1 MPMRTKLL
9 RGLFISLLLL
19 LVKKVFLWAWMY
31 LPGQFFLLGGYPT
44 EFQSREKRRNRE
56 KIRILNFYFDLLD
69 LSKKYDFLFLPD
81 SAIALSF
88 FYSTFFAK
96 KRKKSFCTI
105 FQVAVNQLET
115 LLNEMEKYFLAQKD
129 IRGNLSN
136 ASLKRKD
143 KKWFKSLLIK
153 SCFCLK
159 VANAHLMGYL

>member
-1 MPMRTKLL
+1 MHFCLHKRFSLFWSQRLKNFALL
-9 RGLFISLLLL
+9 WSFN
-19 LVKKVFLWAWMY
+19 
-31 LPGQFFLLGGYPT
+31 LPKF
-44 EFQSREKRRNRE
+44 SVIN
-56 KIRILNFYFDLLD
+56 
-69 LSKKYDFLFLPD
+69 SKYDFLFLPD

-88 FYSTFFAK
+88 FYSTFLPK
-96 KRKKSFCTI
+96 KEKKSFCTI

-153 SCFCLK
+153 RCFCLK
-159 VANAHLMGYL
+159 VANASWAKLRSYM

>member
-1 MPMRTKLL
+1 MEKESQPASVGSFFRESQKVFFRQKREELGKIFGPRTFNLESQESGVYL
-9 RGLFISLLLL
+9 SYERCQCERSFFAGFLFRSSFYWS
-19 LVKKVFLWAWMY
+19 KSFLWAWMY

-96 KRKKSFCTI
+96 KKKKI
-105 FQVAVNQLET
+105 FL
-115 LLNEMEKYFLAQKD
+115 YHF
-129 IRGNLSN
+129 S
-136 ASLKRKD
+136 
-143 KKWFKSLLIK
+143 
-153 SCFCLK
+153 SCCQST
-159 VANAHLMGYL
+159 

>member
-19 LVKKVFLWAWMY
+19 LVKK
-31 LPGQFFLLGGYPT
+31 
-44 EFQSREKRRNRE
+44 
-56 KIRILNFYFDLLD
+56 
-69 LSKKYDFLFLPD
+69 
-81 SAIALSF
+81 SF
-88 FYSTFFAK
+88 FYGPGCICQVNFFSSADIRLNFNQEKRGEIEKKSEYWIFILICWTWAKNTISFFCRTPQSLSLFLFNFFAK

-143 KKWFKSLLIK
+143 KKWLKSLLIK

-159 VANAHLMGYL
+159 VANAHLRGYM